1 MLSLRVL
8 RGSRPAVLGRWALVV
23 LASAGTG
30 LLLLSALGWALAHP
44 GGTASHLVVRLV
56 WCVVPVVVT
65 VQLAAAVGRRQSAE
79 WPREGMSSVG
89 LGRNGVTALAAA
101 TTALVCAVGSVLG
114 LLLFLLLRGDV
125 TGGAWDAVGPGVLA
139 AGRPLPVAGA
149 AVLLAL
155 VPAAAACAAVAGMRP
170 GHPQHENDGE
180 RAHGAPGSLPWGV
193 ALVAVGLA
201 VEVAAPKH
209 SGVPLPSGLGVIAPA
224 AVGGWIIT
232 TVGLV
237 LAGPGMV
244 YLCGRLLA
252 AFRPGGVR
260 LLAGRILQHESRRI
274 GRPLG
279 LLCATAA
286 AALSAYALQS
296 GGGHTL
302 GPVTVFAFTLIAV
315 CVLATAAVGL
325 ADTGND
331 RPEARGALQEVAA
344 SPSVLRAALAV
355 RAGALAAVLVP
366 VAFLVAALSTV
377 P

>member
-8 RGSRPAVLGRWALVV
+8 RGSRPAVLGRWALV
-23 LASAGTG
+23 AAAAAGTG

-44 GGTASHLVVRLV
+44 GGSTSHAVVRLV

-65 VQLAAAVGRRQSAE
+65 VQLASAVGRRQSAD

-89 LGRNGVTALAAA
+89 LGRNGITVLAAA
-101 TTALVCAVGSVLG
+101 TTALVCAVGSALG

-125 TGGAWDAVGPGVLA
+125 TGGPWDGVGPGVLA
-139 AGRPLPVAGA
+139 AGRALPVAGA

-155 VPAAAACAAVAGMRP
+155 VPAAAACAVVAGMRP
-170 GHPQHENDGE
+170 GRPEDTHD
-180 RAHGAPGSLPWGV
+180 APGSLPWGV

-224 AVGGWIIT
+224 AIGGWIVT
-232 TVGLV
+232 AAGLV
-237 LAGPGMV
+237 LAGPGLV

-252 AFRPGGVR
+252 AFRPGAVR

-325 ADTGND
+325 AETGDD

-344 SPSVLRAALAV
+344 APSVLRAALAA